1 MANRYRLYATE
12 EQAVFMR
19 ERHCADARFVWN
31 LAVEQF
37 GYRERRERGTTGR
50 SAPGPA
56 ARQRQLAQARQE
68 FAWLAAG
75 SSAVQQQALRDF
87 DHAAQA
93 CFDGNAKE
101 PTWRKRGKS
110 EGFCV
115 RDTKVIVHNQQWA
128 QIAVPKLGWVKFKL
142 SRALPTGKLGM
153 ARITCDGG
161 GRWHVS
167 FPAPQPAVPDAG
179 RAGRAIG
186 IDRGVATTIATSDGQ
201 MLRAPQMRKREQA
214 KLARLEREKSRR
226 RRGSHRRKIVVHR
239 IATLHQRVAD
249 RRRDWVEKITTRVA
263 ANNDMVVVEELAI
276 RNMVRRAIPKPDPDN
291 PGRYLPNGAAAKAGL
306 NKAIYANCWGLFAKR
321 LGQKMKASGTTLV
334 EVSARYSSQECR
346 KCGHTAKENRQSQT
360 VFLCIACGH
369 GDHADHNA
377 AEIVLARARPAPT
390 PGPGAAPQGA
400 GTARCAHESENSRW
414 AAQAV
419 QLESRPFKAGGGQV
433 RSRRLVPWPP
443 PNAAAPPSPS
453 PARADERRRAARP
466 RPN

>member
-1 MANRYRLYATE
+1 ML
-12 EQAVFMR
+12 

-37 GYRERRERGTTGR
+37 RWRENKQRGTTGR

-56 ARQRQLAQARQE
+56 ARQKQLAQARQE
-68 FAWLAAG
+68 FEWLAAG

-87 DHAAQA
+87 DRAAQA
-93 CFDGNAKE
+93 CFDGIASE
-101 PTWRKRGKS
+101 PMWRKRGKS

-115 RDTKVIVHNQQWA
+115 RDTKVEVRNHQWA
-128 QIAVPKLGWVKFKL
+128 QVAVPKLGWVKFKL
-142 SRALPTGKLGM
+142 SRALPVGKLGM
-153 ARITCDGG
+153 ARITMDGG

-201 MLRAPQMRKREQA
+201 MFRAPRMRKREQV

-226 RRGSHRRKIVVHR
+226 RKGSARRNVVVHQ
-239 IATLHQRVAD
+239 IATLHQAVAD

-263 ANNDMVVVEELAI
+263 ANYYVVVVERLPI
-276 RNMVRRAIPKPDPDN
+276 RNMVRRPKPKPDPDN
-291 PGRYLPNGAAAKAGL
+291 PGQYLFNGAAAKAGL
-306 NKAIYANCWGLFAKR
+306 NKGIYANCWGLFARR
-321 LGQKMKASGTTLV
+321 LGQKMKACGTTMV
-334 EVSARYSSQECR
+334 EVPARYSSQECR

-360 VFLCIACGH
+360 VFLCAACGH

-377 AEIVLARARPAPT
+377 AEIVLARALLAPT

-400 GTARCAHESENSRW
+400 LTKVRTKVGPRERSSRNPGP
-414 AAQAV
+414 
-419 QLESRPFKAGGGQV
+419 SGPGGGQQT
-433 RSRRLVPWPP
+433 SRVGRTA
-443 PNAAAPPSPS
+443 NALHQPVSIQ
-453 PARADERRRAARP
+453 R
-466 RPN
+466 